1 MHNIHEQME
10 NFSREM
16 ETIKSQVE
24 MLKIIILKKTTIMLG
39 INYLGEFISELK
51 STKKRV
57 NKLEDKSTEITQSK
71 IQRGKYIREQLRAV

>member
-1 MHNIHEQME
+1 
-10 NFSREM
+10 M

-71 IQRGKYIREQLRAV
+71 IQRGKYIREHLRAV